1 LKTMTLPDGWQIV
14 SEVSRA
20 PDELLARFRG
30 LGTGPVCDALGRF
43 AAIDYQIKPLD
54 PQMELVGSALTVW
67 TRPCDN
73 IAIYKALEMAQP
85 NDVLVIAT
93 NGYTTNSVSGEL
105 TTLVGRARGLAG
117 MVIDG
122 MVRDSRE
129 IIEIGLPVFARGL
142 TPNSPFKDGPA
153 KINVPVTCGGISV
166 TPGDIVVGD
175 ADGVVVVPLESAEA
189 TLERVAAI
197 HAKEAAIRA
206 EIESGE
212 IIPRN
217 MARLLREK
225 GL

>member
-1 LKTMTLPDGWQIV
+1 MTLPEGWEIITDV
-14 SEVSRA
+14 ARA
-20 PDELLARFRG
+20 PDELLDRFRG
-30 LGTGPVCDALGRF
+30 LGTGPVCDAMGRF
-43 AAIDYQIKPLD
+43 AAMDYQIKPLD
-54 PQMELVGSALTVW
+54 PNMDLVGSALTVW

-73 IAIYKALEMAQP
+73 IAIYRALEMAQP

-93 NGYTTNSVSGEL
+93 NGHTTNSVWGEL
-105 TTLVGRARGLAG
+105 TTLVGHARALAG
-117 MVIDG
+117 MVTDG

-129 IIEIGLPVFARGL
+129 IIEIGLPIFARGL

-153 KINVPVTCGGISV
+153 KINVPVACGGVGVS
-166 TPGDIVVGD
+166 PGDIVIGD
-175 ADGVVVVPLESAEA
+175 ADGVVVVPQESAEA
-189 TLERVAAI
+189 ILERVAAI

-206 EIESGE
+206 EIGAGE

>member
-1 LKTMTLPDGWQIV
+1 MTLPEGWQIV

-43 AAIDYQIKPLD
+43 AAMDHQIKPLD
-54 PQMELVGSALTVW
+54 PGMELVGSALTVW

-105 TTLVGRARGLAG
+105 TTLVGRARGRAG

-142 TPNSPFKDGPA
+142 TPNSPYKDGPA
-153 KINVPVTCGGISV
+153 KINVPVTCGGASV
-166 TPGDIVVGD
+166 NPGDIVVGD
-175 ADGVVVVPLESAEA
+175 TDGVVVVPQETAEA
-189 TLERVAAI
+189 VLERVAAI
-197 HAKEAAIRA
+197 HAKEAGIRA
-206 EIESGE
+206 EIEAGE

-217 MARLLREK
+217 MARLLREM

>member
-1 LKTMTLPDGWQIV
+1 MTLPEGWQIV
-14 SEVSRA
+14 SDISRT
-20 PDELLARFRG
+20 PDELLAQFRG

-43 AAIDYQIKPLD
+43 AAMDYEIKPLD
-54 PQMELVGSALTVW
+54 PAMELVGSALTVW

-73 IAIYKALEMAQP
+73 LAIYKALEMAQP
-85 NDVLVIAT
+85 NDVLVIAIH
-93 NGYTTNSVSGEL
+93 GYTTNSVWGEL
-105 TTLVGRARGLAG
+105 TTLIGRARGLAG
-117 MVIDG
+117 VVTDG

-153 KINVPVTCGGISV
+153 KINVPVTCGGIIV
-166 TPGDIVVGD
+166 QPGDILVGD
-175 ADGVVVVPLESAEA
+175 ADGIVVVPQEQAEPV
-189 TLERVAAI
+189 LERVSAV

-206 EIESGE
+206 EIEAGA
-212 IIPRN
+212 IIPSK

>member
-1 LKTMTLPDGWQIV
+1 MTLPDGWQIV

-43 AAIDYQIKPLD
+43 AAMDHQIKPLD
-54 PQMELVGSALTVW
+54 PGMALVGSALTVW

-85 NDVLVIAT
+85 NDVLVISA

-142 TPNSPFKDGPA
+142 TPNSPYKDGPA
-153 KINVPVTCGGISV
+153 KINVPVTCGGASV
-166 TPGDIVVGD
+166 NPGDILVGD
-175 ADGVVVVPLESAEA
+175 ADGVVVVPQETAEEV
-189 TLERVAAI
+189 LERVAAI
-197 HAKEAAIRA
+197 HAKEAGIRA
-206 EIESGE
+206 EIEAGE

-217 MARLLREK
+217 MARLLREM

>member
-1 LKTMTLPDGWQIV
+1 MTLPEGWQIV

-43 AAIDYQIKPLD
+43 AAMDHQIKPLD
-54 PQMELVGSALTVW
+54 PGMDLVGSALTVW

-142 TPNSPFKDGPA
+142 TPNSPYKDGPA
-153 KINVPVTCGGISV
+153 KINVPVTCGGASV
-166 TPGDIVVGD
+166 NPGDIVVGD
-175 ADGVVVVPLESAEA
+175 ADGVVVVPQETAEGV
-189 TLERVAAI
+189 LERVAAI
-197 HAKEAAIRA
+197 HAKEAGIRA
-206 EIESGE
+206 EIEAGE

-217 MARLLREK
+217 MARLLREM

>member
-1 LKTMTLPDGWQIV
+1 MTLPEGWQIV
-14 SEVSRA
+14 TDVSRT
-20 PDELLARFRG
+20 PDELLDRFRG

-43 AAIDYQIKPLD
+43 AAMDYQVKPLD
-54 PQMELVGSALTVW
+54 PTMELVGSALTVW

-73 IAIYKALEMAQP
+73 IAVYRALEMAQP

-93 NGYTTNSVSGEL
+93 NGHTTNSVWGEL

-117 MVIDG
+117 MVTDG
-122 MVRDSRE
+122 TVRDSRE
-129 IIEIGLPVFARGL
+129 IIEIGLPIFARGL

-153 KINVPVTCGGISV
+153 KINVTVTCGGISV
-166 TPGDIVVGD
+166 SPGDILVGD
-175 ADGVVVVPLESAEA
+175 ADGIVVVPQESAEA
-189 TLERVAAI
+189 VLERVAAI

-206 EIESGE
+206 EIEAGE

>member
-1 LKTMTLPDGWQIV
+1 MTLPDGWQIV

-20 PDELLARFRG
+20 PDEVLARFRG

-43 AAIDYQIKPLD
+43 AAMDHQIKPLD
-54 PQMELVGSALTVW
+54 PGMALVGSALTVW

-85 NDVLVIAT
+85 NDVLVISA

-142 TPNSPFKDGPA
+142 TPNSPYKDGPA
-153 KINVPVTCGGISV
+153 KINVPVTCGGASV
-166 TPGDIVVGD
+166 NPGDILVGD
-175 ADGVVVVPLESAEA
+175 ADGVVVVPQETAEEV
-189 TLERVAAI
+189 LERVAAI
-197 HAKEAAIRA
+197 HAKEAGIRA
-206 EIESGE
+206 EIEAGE

-217 MARLLREK
+217 MARLLREM